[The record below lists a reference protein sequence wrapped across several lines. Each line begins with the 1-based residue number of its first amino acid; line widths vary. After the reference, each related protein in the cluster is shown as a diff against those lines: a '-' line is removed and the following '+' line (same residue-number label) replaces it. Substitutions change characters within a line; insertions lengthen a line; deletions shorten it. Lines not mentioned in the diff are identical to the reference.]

1 MSTEQPRK
9 RAKTDRQALADHA
22 PWKPVRFD
30 LADAGALQ
38 ALLRGDASS
47 DMQQRALRFVIESIA
62 GTYEVS
68 YRPGPEGQRDT
79 DFAEGRRFVGLQI
92 VKLLK
97 LNLSVLKREENNN
110 A

>member
-9 RAKTDRQALADHA
+9 RAKTERQAVADHA
-22 PWKPVRFD
+22 PWKPVAYE
-30 LADAGALQ
+30 LADAGSLQ
-38 ALLRGDASS
+38 ALLRGDATK
-47 DMQQRALRFVIESIA
+47 DQQQRALRFVIENIA

-68 YRPGPEGQRDT
+68 YRPGLEGQRDT

-97 LNLSVLKREENNN
+97 LNLSVLRRESN